1 MVASEQL
8 VLVVAGLQ
16 TVSARDGA
24 EAIQQAMATLPEVI
38 VTNLQLPGVDGW
50 TLTRRLKSNART
62 KHIPIIAISGQYML
76 QELAER
82 SRAAGFA
89 ACLLKPCAPEDLIRE
104 VRAAMPQEHR

>member
-8 VLVVAGLQ
+8 VLVVDDDADTLDLFTTALAQAGLQ
-16 TVSARDGA
+16 TAGARDGA
-24 EAIQQAMATLPEVI
+24 EAIQKAMATLPEVI

-62 KHIPIIAISGQYML
+62 KHIPIIAISGQYLL
-76 QELAER
+76 QELADR

-89 ACLLKPCAPEDLIRE
+89 ACLLKPC
-104 VRAAMPQEHR
+104 